1 MFYEI
6 TMKKANA
13 FYLNLERIM
22 SGRGEIFTTPRSDIY
37 QFRSWISDE
46 RKYYGKSLK
55 TRDKQTALRKA
66 EEEVLNITFSQTRGH
81 SVFGI
86 TIKQLCKDWLREQKT
101 RVSYGLIKDTR
112 YKILEYRLNR
122 WINPYLSSVA
132 EKVNLLTRQS
142 MMDYPMWRRNQVNG
156 SVPKNITIKQECGI
170 INSICKYAFNKSYI
184 AFERMEYPKNDVKI
198 EPSNRDWFSREEWKQ
213 FYRTFSSFVNDSKND
228 RDKYYRQLIRDFVLI
243 SANSCSRLG
252 ELRQV
257 KWKNLSNRWID
268 KKMSDGSIQQRD
280 IIEWNIPKEITKT
293 NTSRKFV
300 SRGGKYIERIRSYYQ
315 NEITGN
321 AYVFCRYDS
330 DSPITYERLLLYW
343 RKLIEFS
350 GIAETSGKNFVIY
363 ALRHYGITNRL
374 RHGVSPYLVAKM
386 SGTSLHFIEKH
397 YEHLEMDI
405 MRQSALMETH
415 IDSEDDFLD
424 D

>member
-1 MFYEI
+1 
-6 TMKKANA
+6 MKKSNT
-13 FYLNLERIM
+13 FYLNVQSVM
-22 SGRGEIFTTPRSDIY
+22 SGRGEIFTTARSDYY
-37 QFRSWISDE
+37 QFRSWVNDE
-46 RKYYGKSLK
+46 RKYYSKSLK
-55 TRDKQTALRKA
+55 TKDKIEALQKG
-66 EEEVLNITFSQTRGH
+66 EEEVLKMSSILNAGH

-86 TIKQLCKDWLREQKT
+86 TIKQLCRDWLEEQEQ
-101 RVSYGLIKDTR
+101 RVGYGLITKHR
-112 YKILEYRLNR
+112 YEVIKSRVNKWIL
-122 WINPYLSSVA
+122 PYLFSIT
-132 EKVNLLTRQS
+132 EKVNLLTKQS

-156 SVPKNITIKQECGI
+156 SVPKSITIKQECAI
-170 INSICKYAFNKSYI
+170 INQVVKYAFQKSYI
-184 AFERMEYPKNDVKI
+184 AFEKMELPKNDMKV
-198 EPSNRDWFSREEWKQ
+198 EPPKRDWFSREEYKS
-213 FYRTFSSFVNDSKND
+213 FYKTFTSYIADSNDEK
-228 RDKYYRQLIRDFVLI
+228 DKYYRNLIRDFVLVN
-243 SANSCSRLG
+243 ANGCNRVG
-252 ELRQV
+252 ELRKV
-257 KWKNLSNRWID
+257 KWNMISNKWVD

-280 IIEWNIPKEITKT
+280 IIEWSIPKEITKT

-321 AYVFCRYDS
+321 AYVFCGYKS
-330 DSPITYERLLLYW
+330 DEPLTKNTLEYHW
-343 RKLIEFS
+343 KKLIEFS
-350 GIAETSGKNFVIY
+350 GIEKTSGKNFVIY